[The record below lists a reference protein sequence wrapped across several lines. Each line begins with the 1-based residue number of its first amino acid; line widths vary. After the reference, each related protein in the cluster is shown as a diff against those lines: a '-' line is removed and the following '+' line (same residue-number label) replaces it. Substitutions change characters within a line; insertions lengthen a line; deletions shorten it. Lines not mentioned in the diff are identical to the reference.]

1 MSDTQSMK
9 DLPPPPPAA
18 FGNIVEMLASQAL
31 ASMGKLPQA
40 GTAARLDYAKYFIDL
55 IDILQQ
61 KAKAELTEEESN
73 AFDGTLHYL
82 RMMYV
87 EETKAK

>member
-1 MSDTQSMK
+1 MN
-9 DLPPPPPAA
+9 DLPPPPPPA
-18 FGNIVEMLASQAL
+18 FSNIIEMLASQAL

-55 IDILQQ
+55 IEIVGQ
-61 KAKAELTEEESN
+61 KAKAELSPEETNVIE
-73 AFDGTLHYL
+73 GTLHYL

-87 EETKAK
+87 EETKPK